1 MSNAPENEPRV
12 GRQGKTVSATPASAD
27 LTRWLHA
34 WRGGDQ
40 IAFAKLSDAVYQTVH
55 DMARARLSREPSAT
69 LQATE
74 LAHEAFLRV
83 MGADV
88 PWTDRAHFFA
98 VVARNMR
105 TALIDHARARAA
117 GKRGAGALKVTLD
130 ERLESPDSPSA
141 QVAIELLALDQAL
154 HKLSALDARAAEV
167 VEMSYFGGLEQQE
180 IAEVLQLSVTTVERA
195 LRFARAWLKRE
206 CAA

>member
-1 MSNAPENEPRV
+1 
-12 GRQGKTVSATPASAD
+12 
-27 LTRWLHA
+27 LLW
-34 WRGGDQ
+34 WRA
-40 IAFAKLSDAVYQTVH
+40 I
-55 DMARARLSREPSAT
+55 
-69 LQATE
+69 
-74 LAHEAFLRV
+74 
-83 MGADV
+83 
-88 PWTDRAHFFA
+88 
-98 VVARNMR
+98 
-105 TALIDHARARAA
+105 LIDHARARAA